1 MPKSKC
7 ASATLSWLETT
18 LTSVTKKFLNPLA
31 STLTLYKPGIRL
43 GNEYVPAE
51 VAVILTDTP
60 VS

>member
-1 MPKSKC
+1 M
-7 ASATLSWLETT
+7 TVM
-18 LTSVTKKFLNPLA
+18 SVARKFLKPLA
-31 STLTLYKPGIRL
+31 STPTRYKPGIRL